1 MYMLF
6 FHRKQ
11 TVKQIE
17 DKDKA
22 IAKVKEEIH
31 TNSDEYIKKINRVNK
46 VLSNG
51 IQLEVFHAVG
61 GKHG

>member
-1 MYMLF
+1 ML

-11 TVKQIE
+11 TVKQIDE
-17 DKDKA
+17 KEKA
-22 IAKVKEEIH
+22 IAEVKKQLH
-31 TNSDEYIKKINRVNK
+31 TNNEEYIEKINKINK

-51 IQLEVFHAVG
+51 VVLQIFHAVG